1 MDMSEW
7 EGKKTPPSHP
17 PTPHIL
23 MTVPNQQQQEVLTV
37 AHQLMPSLHVVH
49 TLLYRALENF
59 TVCPIVGV
67 GSPLLPAQT
76 HLIPSPILKVA
87 GLIMIMMMIMMF
99 CPSLPTITIIRI
111 TVIITSHVW
120 RMEGWVL
127 QEVKMRCTEMQ
138 RVKWNSARRIGQ
150 VIGRC
155 DAWML
160 ECFNDNELLDP
171 RVHLGLVV
179 VGGWIIARAAERS
192 WRLCRSNPRISFPLH
207 IIILALRCWIR
218 AVSSGCYYFS
228 LPPSAYQ

>member
-1 MDMSEW
+1 
-7 EGKKTPPSHP
+7 
-17 PTPHIL
+17 

-111 TVIITSHVW
+111 TVIITSHVC
-120 RMEGWVL
+120 RMEG
-127 QEVKMRCTEMQ
+127 
-138 RVKWNSARRIGQ
+138 
-150 VIGRC
+150 
-155 DAWML
+155 
-160 ECFNDNELLDP
+160 
-171 RVHLGLVV
+171 
-179 VGGWIIARAAERS
+179 
-192 WRLCRSNPRISFPLH
+192 
-207 IIILALRCWIR
+207 
-218 AVSSGCYYFS
+218 
-228 LPPSAYQ
+228 